1 MEIKLHNTAGCFLVR
16 PAKGSWEIILLYKKW
31 AEDNQGWVP
40 PKGHVEE
47 GETLEQAAR
56 RETMEETGYKNFEI
70 VGVLETLH
78 IEYPWNDG
86 YTHKKDIHYYLAK
99 LLNDEK
105 TELKLSE
112 QEESS
117 IVKIEWL
124 SLEKAEKDLLFDDVR
139 EILRKVIR
147 ILKNKF

>member
-1 MEIKLHNTAGCFLVR
+1 MEIKLHITAGCFLVR
-16 PAKGSWEIILLYKKW
+16 PAKDSWEIVLLYKKW
-31 AEDNQGWVP
+31 TEDNQGWVP

-70 VGVLETLH
+70 VSILETLH
-78 IEYPWNDG
+78 IKYSWNDG
-86 YTHKKDIHYYLAK
+86 CTHKKDIHYFLAK

-112 QEESS
+112 QEENS

-124 SLEKAEKDLLFDDVR
+124 SLEKAEKDLLFDDER

-147 ILKNKF
+147 ILNTDS